1 MLSYISKVANL
12 GVLRNASWMFTNIFF
27 EFIKIFLMDKN
38 CKLVPQILSH
48 LDYLC
53 VCQVIK
59 DLCYKDLL
67 KACFIISKQLPAGF
81 FAV

>member
-12 GVLRNASWMFTNIFF
+12 GVIRNASWMFTNIFF

-38 CKLVPQILSH
+38 FKLVPQILSY

-59 DLCYKDLL
+59 DLCYKHLL
-67 KACFIISKQLPAGF
+67 KTCFIISKQLPAGF
-81 FAV
+81 VAV